1 MNEQIRVKEVRL
13 IGADGENVGVVS
25 IQRAIEMAQQAELD
39 LVEVAPG
46 ANPPVCRIMNFGKF
60 LYERTKKEREA
71 KKAQTKIEIKEI
83 RLRPKTNE
91 HHRGFKT
98 RDARRWLEEGMKVK
112 VTIRF
117 RGREITYPEIALE
130 DLREIAQELSN
141 IGIVEQKPD
150 LEGRNMSMIIA
161 PIRGVGKKAPKLT
174 PSVSSAA
181 PANSPEPDIDDE
193 MDDDIEE
200 DEMEDEEEA

>member
-1 MNEQIRVKEVRL
+1 M
-13 IGADGENVGVVS
+13 IGAGGENVGLITV
-25 IQRAIEMAQQAELD
+25 QKALEMAREAELD

-46 ANPPVCRIMNFGKF
+46 ANPPVCRIMNYGKF

-71 KKAQTKIEIKEI
+71 RKAQTKIETKEI

-112 VTIRF
+112 VTVRF

-130 DLREIAQELSN
+130 DLKEIAEELSDVAT
-141 IGIVEQKPD
+141 VEQKPD
-150 LEGRNMSMIIA
+150 LEGRNMFMLLS
-161 PIRGVGKKAPKLT
+161 PTKGVGKKAKASGPK
-174 PSVSSAA
+174 PSKIKEKVTQTE
-181 PANSPEPDIDDE
+181 NVTEDLEDT
-193 MDDDIEE
+193 EE
-200 DEMEDEEEA
+200 

>member
-1 MNEQIRVKEVRL
+1 MSTSNFRVNEEIKVKEVRL
-13 IGADGENVGVVS
+13 IGAAGENVGLITV
-25 IQRAIEMAQQAELD
+25 QKAMEMAREADLD

-46 ANPPVCRIMNFGKF
+46 ANPPVCRIMNYGKF

-71 KKAQTKIEIKEI
+71 RKAQTKIETKEI

-112 VTIRF
+112 VTVRF

-130 DLREIAQELSN
+130 DLKEIAEELADISV
-141 IGIVEQKPD
+141 VEQKPD
-150 LEGRNMSMIIA
+150 LEGRNMFMLLS
-161 PIRGVGKKAPKLT
+161 PSKGVGKKPKPTT
-174 PSVSSAA
+174 PKPMKVKEKV
-181 PANSPEPDIDDE
+181 NKK
-193 MDDDIEE
+193 IELEKNLEEVE
-200 DEMEDEEEA
+200 D